1 MINLHRTWDSEV
13 YIISAPSRADLL
25 AVGRKLESFLQA
37 NPSVDGTDLA
47 FTLNCLDSGL
57 GDARLAIVAA
67 SPADL
72 RRKLTS
78 AMDRLAQP
86 RTTRI
91 KERSGVYYF
100 DSKLAREG
108 RLSFVFPGEGAQYL
122 NMLADLCLHF
132 PEMRGW
138 FDLIDRASREQRRD
152 YRPSDVVFPPRGTAG
167 EQEAEQRLWSMDC
180 GSELVFAASQA
191 LLGLLSELGVR
202 PDAVVGHSS
211 GEYSSLI
218 AAGCIHATE
227 PERLITQMIDLNAVY
242 RRLRD
247 AGQIPVGSLVAVGAI
262 SEAAVRETA
271 KQNPGTVF
279 VAMDNCPQQLVL
291 CCAETDLAPTV
302 SALKNQGAVCVTLP
316 FNRAYHTPLFESF
329 CNAFDGFLDGLEI
342 KPPTLDIYSCVTAD
356 MFPPDPDAIRA
367 LVRRQWSLPV
377 RFRETTETMYA
388 AGVRTFVEIG
398 PRGNLAS
405 FIDNTLM
412 GRPHL
417 AIPINVPQRSGIL
430 QLNHAIALLAAHGF
444 DVQPDGLYKHRSPH
458 RLDLGTVAAKEASRR
473 LRIETSM
480 PVFGSDALRSLALS
494 PSSPAR
500 SHGATTSEDR
510 AQADG
515 GEQQAE
521 AAATSST
528 APAAPAHSAHSDGIS
543 EVMHRY
549 LETMEKFVAV
559 QADVMCAYLTGSPSG
574 PGRLI
579 DASGQAAGIPIV
591 TPFPAP
597 ASPSLLPAP
606 IPAEP
611 THAGPNPSGVKG
623 AEEPEEMEP
632 ASANGPPHAAMLSA
646 SDITKLLQRLVSAR
660 TGYPIE
666 MIEPELNLEA
676 DLGIDSIKRVEI
688 LGALHI
694 EADLVRDGD
703 VEKAA
708 GLKTLAELADFLA
721 ANQTN
726 VAGGLRTVDT
736 APPEP
741 PQTIA
746 ALTGEPAPQGVALPG
761 QAIVLTRRIDLSEH
775 LYLRDHT
782 LGGAVSDIDTNL
794 TALPLVPL
802 AMSLEYMAEAAAELV
817 PDLTLIS
824 IENISA
830 RRWIAVDG
838 GPMELRIA
846 ACRQA
851 ADLVSRIDVKVY
863 DTSAAEN
870 QTDDPVVEGVI
881 VLARNYPSAPDSRAP
896 AVAATP
902 VEKGPT
908 LYNGAM
914 FHGRS
919 FQAVSAITQDG
930 ADSMEAMLEVPAR
943 SRFFASEP
951 APSFLSDPVL
961 VDAAGQVVGFWAMRH
976 LLRGF
981 NVFPYRVEALR
992 FYGPPLPPGAAAFCR
1007 AYVRT
1012 VSESRLSS
1020 DFDVLLT
1027 DGSLYLRAEGWQDA
1041 RVDVPEKLQRMR
1053 IQPRTSVLSDPV
1065 DIPGEPAGAAVCL
1078 IADLPAEAL
1087 QALGGICQLMLADL
1101 VLSRTER
1108 AEWQALDGSPKRR
1121 HEWLLGRTA
1130 VKDAVRSLIA
1140 DGRSP
1145 DKYPADIEVSYDQSG
1160 RPCAR
1165 AAWHSASATA
1175 PHVSISHS
1183 GGTAIAAAADDRR
1196 WDAVGIDLE
1205 LLSHRQGS
1213 LDFAFTAA
1221 ERELIDA
1228 IDPSER
1234 GEWSLRLWCAK
1245 EATAKALGT
1254 GLVARPG
1261 NLGAVACEK
1270 PSGDVWVSVVAASTV
1285 RQKRPRHE
1293 RVLARTQ
1300 RRGDMIIAVALIER
1314 VPS

>member
-1 MINLHRTWDSEV
+1 MTNLHRTWDSEV

-25 AVGRKLESFLQA
+25 AAGRKLESFLQT
-37 NPSVDGTDLA
+37 NPGVDGTDLA

-57 GDARLAIVAA
+57 RDARLAIVAA

-86 RTTRI
+86 ETSRI

-132 PEMRGW
+132 PEVRGW
-138 FDLIDRASREQRRD
+138 FDLIDRASSEQRRD
-152 YRPSDVVFPPRGTAG
+152 YRPSDVVFPPKGTTG
-167 EQEAEQRLWSMDC
+167 DQEAEQRLWSMDC

-191 LLGLLSELGVR
+191 LLGLLSDLGVR

-218 AAGCIHATE
+218 AAGCIHATD
-227 PERLITQMIDLNAVY
+227 PERLVTQMIDLNAVY

-247 AGQIPVGSLVAVGAI
+247 AGQIPAGSLVAVGAI
-262 SEAAVRETA
+262 SEAAVRDTA
-271 KQNPGTVF
+271 EQSPGTVF

-291 CCAETDLAPTV
+291 CCVETDPAPTV

-329 CNAFDGFLDGLEI
+329 CNAFDDFLDGLEI
-342 KPPTLDIYSCVTAD
+342 KPPTLDMYSCVTAD
-356 MFPPDPDAIRA
+356 VFPPDPDAIRA
-367 LVRRQWSLPV
+367 LVRGQWSSPV

-430 QLNHAIALLAAHGF
+430 QLNHAIGLLAAHGF
-444 DVQPDGLYKHRSPH
+444 DVQPDGLYKHRSPR
-458 RLDLGTVAAKEASRR
+458 RLDLDTVVAKGDSRR
-473 LRIETSM
+473 FRIETSM
-480 PVFGSDALRSLALS
+480 PVLGSDALRSLALS
-494 PSSPAR
+494 PSSTTR
-500 SHGATTSEDR
+500 SHGATASEER

-515 GEQQAE
+515 DQQQAE
-521 AAATSST
+521 AAATRST
-528 APAAPAHSAHSDGIS
+528 APAAPAHSAHSAGKS
-543 EVMHRY
+543 EVMQRY

-579 DASGQAAGIPIV
+579 QASSQAAGIPGV

-597 ASPSLLPAP
+597 ASPSLLPVS
-606 IPAEP
+606 IPTEP
-611 THAGPNPSGVKG
+611 THVAPNPAGVKG
-623 AEEPEEMEP
+623 AEEPGEVEP
-632 ASANGPPHAAMLSA
+632 ASANGLPHPAMLSA
-646 SDITKLLQRLVSAR
+646 SDITTLLQRLVSAR

-688 LGALHI
+688 LGALHV
-694 EADLVRDGD
+694 ETDLVHDGD

-721 ANQTN
+721 GNQTN
-726 VAGGLRTVDT
+726 VAGGLHPIGT
-736 APPEP
+736 ALREP
-741 PQTIA
+741 PQTTSA
-746 ALTGEPAPQGVALPG
+746 PAGEPAPQGVDLPG
-761 QAIVLTRRIDLSEH
+761 RGIVLTRRIDLSEH

-782 LGGAVSDIDTNL
+782 LGGAVSAIDTEL

-802 AMSLEYMAEAAAELV
+802 AMSLEFMAEAAAELV
-817 PDLTLIS
+817 PDLTVIS
-824 IENISA
+824 IENVSA
-830 RRWIAVDG
+830 RRWIAVDS
-838 GPMELRIA
+838 GPVELRIA

-851 ADLVSRIDVKVY
+851 ADPVSRIDVKVY
-863 DTSAAEN
+863 DTGATEN

-881 VLARNYPSAPDSRAP
+881 VLAGNYPSAPDSRAP
-896 AVAATP
+896 TVAARP
-902 VEKGPT
+902 AEKGPT
-908 LYNGAM
+908 LYSGAM
-914 FHGRS
+914 FHGGT
-919 FQAVSAITQDG
+919 FQAVSAITQDA
-930 ADSMEAMLEVPAR
+930 ADSMEAMLDVPAR
-943 SRFFASEP
+943 TRFFASEP
-951 APSFLSDPVL
+951 TPCFLSDPVL

-976 LLRGF
+976 LPRGF

-992 FYGPPLPPGAAAFCR
+992 FYGPPLPVGGAAVCR
-1007 AYVRT
+1007 AYIHT

-1020 DFDVLLT
+1020 DLDILRT

-1041 RVDVPEKLQRMR
+1041 RVDVPETLQRMR

-1065 DIPGEPAGAAVCL
+1065 GIPGEPAGAAVRL
-1078 IADLPAEAL
+1078 VADLPAEAL

-1121 HEWLLGRTA
+1121 HEWLLGRAA
-1130 VKDAVRSLIA
+1130 VKDAVRLLIA
-1140 DGRSP
+1140 GGRPP
-1145 DKYPADIEVSYDQSG
+1145 DKYPADIEVSHDQSG
-1160 RPCAR
+1160 RPFAR
-1165 AAWHSASATA
+1165 GAWHSASAVA

-1183 GGTAIAAAADDRR
+1183 GGIAIAAAANDRQ
-1196 WDAVGIDLE
+1196 WDGVGIDLE
-1205 LLSHRQGS
+1205 LLSHRQGD
-1213 LDFAFTAA
+1213 LDFAFTAG
-1221 ERELIDA
+1221 ERELLDA
-1228 IDPSER
+1228 IGTSER

-1254 GLVARPG
+1254 GLIARPG
-1261 NLGAVACEK
+1261 NLEAVACDT
-1270 PSGDVWVSVVAASTV
+1270 PSGDLWVSVAAIPAS
-1285 RQKRPRHE
+1285 RQKHPRSE

-1314 VPS
+1314 MPS